1 MPSADSER
9 VFDALENGTAV
20 VVPCSGAKL
29 AHAAPAGEL
38 YTGQLHRL
46 ARRAADALGGR
57 VLILSALHG
66 LLQLDELVEPYD
78 VQVGDDRA
86 VAPDEVAAQARQ
98 LGVRRVIA
106 LTPKRYTALLADAL
120 GAELV
125 DARLASASGIGV
137 MRARLA
143 AICRSADAS
152 ADADADREVLQVA
165 ADSE

>member
-78 VQVGDDRA
+78 VQVGDDR
-86 VAPDEVAAQARQ
+86 Q

-106 LTPKRYTALLADAL
+106 LTPQRYTALLADAL